1 MAVER
6 HDTGALPSLFTL
18 DEVAAFL
25 RVSKT
30 SVYRLVE
37 RRELPFCRVGRT
49 LRFSQEDLD
58 AYLRA
63 RRVGSAA
70 SDDNTY
76 ECTQDT
82 RALVR

>member
-1 MAVER
+1 VLLIDNLIMAVER
-6 HDTGALPSLFTL
+6 HDPGSIPSLLTIE
-18 DEVAAFL
+18 EVAECL

-49 LRFSQEDLD
+49 LRFSRKDLEN
-58 AYLRA
+58 YLAA

-70 SDDNTY
+70 ADDNI
-76 ECTQDT
+76 
-82 RALVR
+82 